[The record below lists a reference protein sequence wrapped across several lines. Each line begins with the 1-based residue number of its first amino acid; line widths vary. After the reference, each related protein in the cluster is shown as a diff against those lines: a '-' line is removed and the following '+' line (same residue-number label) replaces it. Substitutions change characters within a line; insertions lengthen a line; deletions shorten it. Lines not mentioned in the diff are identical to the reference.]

1 VVVDIGE
8 AVRAGLLL
16 EGQERRGTL
25 RTLHQQPSP
34 LEKDIGDEVRAWV
47 EENWGRWKEER
58 PPWFKAE
65 MVPERVVPAVE
76 QEARKSLIGG
86 GGV

>member
-1 VVVDIGE
+1 VQDSFLKGKSDE
-8 AVRAGLLL
+8 ERFELFTNNLLL
-16 EGQERRGTL
+16 W
-25 RTLHQQPSP
+25 
-34 LEKDIGDEVRAWV
+34 EKDIGDEVRAWV